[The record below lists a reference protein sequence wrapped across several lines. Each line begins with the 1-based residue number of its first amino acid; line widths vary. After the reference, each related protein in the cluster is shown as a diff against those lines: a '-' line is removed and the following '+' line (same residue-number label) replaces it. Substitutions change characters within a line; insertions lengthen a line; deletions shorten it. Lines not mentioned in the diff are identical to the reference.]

1 MKERPPAFNRST
13 LRVLELLVD
22 DEAEH
27 RNAGAMSIY
36 QARTR
41 IAASLLYLEAWT
53 KLGSGE
59 PLNDTLVFIGKE
71 YTTLEAIAVAYPETA
86 VLVERVIGGWRE
98 YAAELRP
105 YLH

>member
-1 MKERPPAFNRST
+1 MNERAAAFSPST
-13 LRVLELLVD
+13 LRVNELPVD

-27 RNAGAMSIY
+27 QNASAMSIY

-59 PLNDTLVFIGKE
+59 PPNDTLLFIGKE
-71 YTTLEAIAVAYPETA
+71 YTTLEAIADEYPETA
-86 VLVERVIGGWRE
+86 ALVERVIRGWRE
-98 YAAELRP
+98 YAAEFRP